1 MGFSMKLTEE
11 FMVIEPVILEGRG
24 VWLEPLTLE
33 HVDALCDFGL
43 DQDIW
48 RWMPYA
54 VRTPQEMRDYVQF
67 VLKAQTEGTSLPFVT
82 RERASNLVVGST
94 RFMNIDRANRRVEI
108 GGTFIAPRWQR
119 TFVNTEA
126 KYLMLRHAFEKWGC
140 IRVEFKT
147 DSLNERSRKAILRL
161 GAKEEGTFRNH
172 MIMPDGRFR
181 HSVYYSILD
190 SEWPDVKRNLEAK
203 LSRE

>member
-67 VLKAQTEGTSLPFVT
+67 VLKAQTEGTSLPFVM
-82 RERASNLVVGST
+82 RASNLVVGST

>member
-67 VLKAQTEGTSLPFVT
+67 VLKAQTEGTSLPFVMC
-82 RERASNLVVGST
+82 ASNLVVGST

>member
-1 MGFSMKLTEE
+1 ML
-11 FMVIEPVILEGRG
+11 IEPVILEGRQ
-24 VWLEPLTLE
+24 VRLEPLTLE
-33 HVDALCDFGL
+33 HLDALCAFSLGEDL
-43 DQDIW
+43 W

-67 VLKAQTEGTSLPFVT
+67 VLKAQAEGTSLPFAT
-82 RERASNLVVGST
+82 RERASNSVVGST

-172 MIMPDGRFR
+172 MVMPDGRFR

-190 SEWPDVKRNLEAK
+190 SEWPEVRRNLEAK
-203 LSRE
+203 LSRAD